1 MWENPWKFK
10 EGFVICGGLIVA
22 GLLLQWLLGPLDWSL
37 AVRPYNFILL
47 GLLVF
52 LTVLGHALSGR
63 FYALEWMAKATAAVP
78 TLLTVS
84 LLAVVMGLTRQVA
97 PHSEP
102 TDALGLTR
110 MLGFWPFVLVYVY
123 AIYQVGLAVM
133 TTVMRWRMG
142 APLWRALLFGSS
154 HLGLWLAMVCATLGS
169 GDMIRVKMVAQE
181 GVTDNQGVDDRH
193 RLVALPF
200 SVKLEDFGIE
210 QYAPDMT
217 VADRR
222 SGLPAEETGWEI
234 TAFDTLEWAVP
245 AETDSA
251 VAYAPA
257 RTYGA
262 TSAMLVGARKDGKVG
277 VGWISSGNFMYPPQS
292 LFLDADYAVVME
304 EPRPKRYYSAVEV
317 HTKDGQTLRDTVEV
331 NRPMKVNR
339 WWIYQLAYDEAKG
352 RWSRI
357 SILEMV
363 RDPWLH
369 SVYAGFILM
378 LLGAVLLL
386 LPKNRVELWRSGVA
400 VSVMAVV
407 AFAFIYITL
416 VSVGY
421 FERKMMP
428 ALHSP
433 WFGPHIVVYMVGY
446 SCLALATVAALFRR
460 QAIADLLVRPG
471 LSFLTFGMLFGA
483 FWAKEA
489 WGTYWSWDPK
499 ETWAAATW
507 TLYVAYLHL
516 RASRPKAQ
524 GAAAVLLIVAFVC
537 LQMCWWG
544 VNYLP
549 SAQATSVHTY
559 TS

>member
-1 MWENPWKFK
+1 
-10 EGFVICGGLIVA
+10 
-22 GLLLQWLLGPLDWSL
+22 
-37 AVRPYNFILL
+37 
-47 GLLVF
+47 
-52 LTVLGHALSGR
+52 
-63 FYALEWMAKATAAVP
+63 
-78 TLLTVS
+78 
-84 LLAVVMGLTRQVA
+84 
-97 PHSEP
+97 
-102 TDALGLTR
+102 
-110 MLGFWPFVLVYVY
+110 
-123 AIYQVGLAVM
+123 
-133 TTVMRWRMG
+133 
-142 APLWRALLFGSS
+142 
-154 HLGLWLAMVCATLGS
+154 
-169 GDMIRVKMVAQE
+169 
-181 GVTDNQGVDDRH
+181 
-193 RLVALPF
+193 
-200 SVKLEDFGIE
+200 
-210 QYAPDMT
+210 
-217 VADRR
+217 
-222 SGLPAEETGWEI
+222 
-234 TAFDTLEWAVP
+234 
-245 AETDSA
+245 
-251 VAYAPA
+251 
-257 RTYGA
+257 
-262 TSAMLVGARKDGKVG
+262 
-277 VGWISSGNFMYPPQS
+277 
-292 LFLDADYAVVME
+292 
-304 EPRPKRYYSAVEV
+304 
-317 HTKDGQTLRDTVEV
+317 
-331 NRPMKVNR
+331 
-339 WWIYQLAYDEAKG
+339 
-352 RWSRI
+352 
-357 SILEMV
+357 
-363 RDPWLH
+363 
-369 SVYAGFILM
+369 M

-421 FERKMMP
+421 FERKMVP

-516 RASRPKAQ
+516 RTSRPRAQ
-524 GAAAVLLIVAFVC
+524 GAAAVLLVVAFVC